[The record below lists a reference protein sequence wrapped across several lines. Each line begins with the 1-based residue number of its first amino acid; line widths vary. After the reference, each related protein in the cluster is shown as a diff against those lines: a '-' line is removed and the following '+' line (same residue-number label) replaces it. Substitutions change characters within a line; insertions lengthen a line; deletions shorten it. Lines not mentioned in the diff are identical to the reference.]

1 MTKLPNTPSEPDNS
15 ADGSIFDS
23 PLKSSK
29 TAKLEES
36 LRNEE
41 LPKFTQ
47 IQGKTKQDMYDEIE
61 DELKERNSGKLDA
74 RSFLTG
80 GLKAPSINLDKIE

>member
-1 MTKLPNTPSEPDNS
+1 MTFMTKLPNTPSEPDNS

-41 LPKFTQ
+41 LPKFT
-47 IQGKTKQDMYDEIE
+47 
-61 DELKERNSGKLDA
+61 
-74 RSFLTG
+74 
-80 GLKAPSINLDKIE
+80 